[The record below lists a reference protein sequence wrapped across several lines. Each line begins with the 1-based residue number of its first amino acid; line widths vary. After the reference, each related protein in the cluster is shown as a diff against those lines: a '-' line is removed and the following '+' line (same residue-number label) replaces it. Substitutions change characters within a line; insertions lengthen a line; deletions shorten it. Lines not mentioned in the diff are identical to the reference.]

1 MATTVKI
8 KDYDGVQRS
17 YAVNKGI
24 RLANADGTGF
34 ETFTQDGGGSNAAL
48 LGVLDGTVTQ
58 LTAQDLAGL
67 TELAP
72 YSLQHLQNLYSL
84 ELPSGFLTVGESAC
98 DSIATLST
106 VIFPASLTTVD
117 SGAFMYTS
125 IASVVLGD
133 SVTNISHYAFASC
146 SLLQSVTIGSGLSSL
161 AKTAFWYCGNMEA
174 FAIDAVTPPT
184 ITGDTVDM
192 LFEGCTSLTAIY
204 VQSASVNAYKTAYG
218 WSDYASIIQAKP

>member
-133 SVTNISHYAFASC
+133 SVTNISHYALWFCLDNTCIVAPAICGFIGIDGSRLNIDC
-146 SLLQSVTIGSGLSSL
+146 CQTCTALEKHIHCVPRDGWRRHSVYRECFHIATIPKCRFS
-161 AKTAFWYCGNMEA
+161 KR
-174 FAIDAVTPPT
+174 
-184 ITGDTVDM
+184 
-192 LFEGCTSLTAIY
+192 
-204 VQSASVNAYKTAYG
+204 
-218 WSDYASIIQAKP
+218 